1 MTKKILRKV
10 ITVLS
15 FTLGLFVSVTTFS
28 ACSSSDDSSDDK
40 GGGEKPSINK
50 RLVKETVESE
60 AGIYVYEF
68 TYDNDG
74 KVIQVKYN
82 ITYTGSASQNK
93 PRSGIHSITYSDNS
107 ILEVSDK
114 GDKTCEYTLENGLIT
129 KASYDDMTYTFTY
142 DNNNYRITSNIT
154 SNYGGIYYKYIWSE
168 GNLVRSERNQNQI
181 CNIIN
186 TYEYSKHLAPP
197 DFDNKIRI
205 SGGSYGFVIGF
216 LGKSSKNLPSKITST
231 DVDKDMIDLEES
243 YEWVIE
249 DGLPVKS
256 IMIEKEKNFYTTY
269 TITYEWK

>member
-1 MTKKILRKV
+1 MTKKILRKT
-10 ITVLS
+10 ITVLYI
-15 FTLGLFVSVTTFS
+15 TLGLFVSVATFS

-60 AGIYVYEF
+60 FDITVTEF

-82 ITYTGSASQNK
+82 ITYTESSSQNK
-93 PRSGIHSITYSDNS
+93 PKSGTHSITYSDNS
-107 ILEVSDK
+107 ILEVSNEVDK
-114 GDKTCEYTLENGLIT
+114 WEYTLEDGLIT
-129 KASYDDMTYTFTY
+129 KALYSYDNMNTFTY
-142 DNNNYRITSNIT
+142 DNNNYMVT
-154 SNYGGIYYKYIWSE
+154 SNYGGIIYNKYIWSE
-168 GNLVRSERNQNQI
+168 GNLVRREYNQAQI
-181 CNIIN
+181 YNKIY

-197 DFDNKIRI
+197 DFDNKKLIR
-205 SGGSYGFVIGF
+205 GSSNYGFVIGF

-231 DVDKDMIDLEES
+231 DVDKGMIGLEES

-249 DGLPVKS
+249 DGLPVKC
-256 IMIEKEKNFYTTY
+256 IMIKNEKIKPHYLTY